1 MNKQS
6 RLPLGSVI
14 GILGGG
20 QLGRMLSLS
29 ASQLGFKTHIYDPDF
44 NAPAKQVTNLSST
57 FKYDDIKKKME
68 ATMAQLVK
76 KMGLKSVVKHLVGK
90 GGMSYFIDDP
100 KEAKKLQTNYF
111 YRYNTS
117 LNGLMIHHDIPPEEF
132 LKYVHTI
139 DLSFMKE
146 DMIMRNELEKLDME
160 KFIFTNGSAEHAKNI
175 LTHLGVYDLFGRD
188 KVFDIQDAGYIPKPE
203 AKTFDLMLKKFEIN
217 PKETI
222 YIEDIAKNLSIGYE
236 RGCIT
241 VWLINDEHFGKM
253 DSDKDYISHKI
264 ENLSLFLKEIRL
276 LKSK

>member
-1 MNKQS
+1 MKNFKEMKYLLLDLDGVCYGKHNNYS
-6 RLPLGSVI
+6 LEKVF
-14 GILGGG
+14 G
-20 QLGRMLSLS
+20 QVSQRM
-29 ASQLGFKTHIYDPDF
+29 
-44 NAPAKQVTNLSST
+44 
-57 FKYDDIKKKME
+57 
-68 ATMAQLVK
+68 TMFISET
-76 KMGLKSVVKHLVGK
+76 LK
-90 GGMSYFIDDP
+90 IDMA
-100 KEAKKLQTNYF
+100 EAKKLQTDYF
-111 YRYNTS
+111 YKYNTS

-132 LKYVHTI
+132 LKFVHTI

-146 DMIMRNELEKLDME
+146 DKIMRSELEKLDME

-188 KVFDIQDAGYIPKPE
+188 KVFDIKDAGYVPKPE
-203 AKTFDLMLKKFEIN
+203 AKTFDLMVKKFGLN

-236 RGCIT
+236 RGCAT

-276 LKSK
+276 LKSN